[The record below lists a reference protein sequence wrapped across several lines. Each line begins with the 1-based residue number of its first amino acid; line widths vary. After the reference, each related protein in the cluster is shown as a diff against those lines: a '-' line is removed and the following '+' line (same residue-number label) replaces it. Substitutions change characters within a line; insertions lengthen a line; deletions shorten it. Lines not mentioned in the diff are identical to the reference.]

1 MWLESAKKAGSRIP
15 PPPPSLRLSLSTSSS
30 TLLPSSLCP
39 SLQPQIL
46 KSREYRLLET
56 VFSCFTRPFLI
67 NYILHR
73 WEGRKVIK
81 HISVLIGCCF
91 DWFCFDWLLPSKW
104 QDHFCSEGQVV
115 AFPKTSML
123 KVPNALGG
131 WDSAW
136 VKNRRDSGTA
146 VLWW

>member
-1 MWLESAKKAGSRIP
+1 MVKKHSLKNKMYVIRKCKKAGSRIP
-15 PPPPSLRLSLSTSSS
+15 PSSSFPPSLPFYLFLHRPPPF
-30 TLLPSSLCP
+30 LPPSLCP

-56 VFSCFTRPFLI
+56 VFSCITRTFLI

-91 DWFCFDWLLPSKW
+91 DWFCFDWLLSSKW
-104 QDHFCSEGQVV
+104 QGHFCSESQVA
-115 AFPKTSML
+115 AFLRT
-123 KVPNALGG
+123 
-131 WDSAW
+131 
-136 VKNRRDSGTA
+136 
-146 VLWW
+146 